1 MNGVE
6 ELYGNLHVNNA
17 TEATS
22 LNAATLQ
29 LVSGKLNLD
38 GNTIL
43 ATVNLAQLTT
53 VGTLNYNALP
63 ALEQTGLTSGI
74 TSADE
79 VIISDTGLTSLDGI
93 NVFKLKVFNVNNNA
107 DISSIDSGLQKV
119 TDELS
124 ISYNA
129 EKVDVSLDQLEEAN
143 DVYLQSIN
151 SLSVANLTKISNS
164 LSLDS
169 NALDTI
175 EFKQLKS
182 IGDSLSI
189 TKNSEL
195 EELDFPKLEKIGGA
209 LNINSNDNLNTLE
222 GFPKLEA
229 VSGTVN
235 MSGTFDNGTFDSLKK
250 VSGAFYFESDG
261 DISCKEFKDVKVSGK
276 ESTSCATKSSSS
288 KKSSSSTSRS
298 SSTSGSSSN
307 SNSDSNSGS
316 SSSSSSDSSSSSNS
330 GAASVAAKMV
340 TTLAGVALVGLTV
353 F

>member
-1 MNGVE
+1 MQIKKLFAISALSGFALGANTVFNGTRSISLALMPLRSSSTFHSVNGIKPRKACSFKDFTATKSEDIASIAACSTAVGDITIKGDSFGSIELNGVE

-63 ALEQTGLTSGI
+63 ALEKTGLTSGI

-79 VIISDTGLTSLDGI
+79 VIISDTGLTSLEGI

-107 DISSIDSGLQKV
+107 DISTIDSGLQKV

-175 EFKQLKS
+175 EFKKLKS
-182 IGDSLSI
+182 IVRKDWW
-189 TKNSEL
+189 
-195 EELDFPKLEKIGGA
+195 
-209 LNINSNDNLNTLE
+209 
-222 GFPKLEA
+222 
-229 VSGTVN
+229 
-235 MSGTFDNGTFDSLKK
+235 
-250 VSGAFYFESDG
+250 
-261 DISCKEFKDVKVSGK
+261 CFKY
-276 ESTSCATKSSSS
+276 
-288 KKSSSSTSRS
+288 
-298 SSTSGSSSN
+298 
-307 SNSDSNSGS
+307 
-316 SSSSSSDSSSSSNS
+316 
-330 GAASVAAKMV
+330 
-340 TTLAGVALVGLTV
+340 
-353 F
+353 